1 MRDAPEF
8 LKLDHKTWSYYSF
21 PMHTVTIHEAKATLS
36 KLIEEALSGQEVVI
50 ARRNKPLVRIV
61 PLEQPATR
69 RRIGSARGKISLA
82 PDFDDLPE
90 GFEDYV

>member
-1 MRDAPEF
+1 
-8 LKLDHKTWSYYSF
+8 
-21 PMHTVTIHEAKATLS
+21 MHTVTIHEAKAPLS

-61 PLEQPATR
+61 PLEQPATG

-82 PDFDDLPE
+82 PDFEDLPE

>member
-1 MRDAPEF
+1 
-8 LKLDHKTWSYYSF
+8 
-21 PMHTVTIHEAKATLS
+21 MHTVTIHEAKAKLS

-69 RRIGSARGKISLA
+69 RTIGTAKGKITLSE
-82 PDFDDLPE
+82 DFDDLPE

>member
-1 MRDAPEF
+1 
-8 LKLDHKTWSYYSF
+8 
-21 PMHTVTIHEAKATLS
+21 MHTVTIHEAKAQLS
-36 KLIEEALSGQEVVI
+36 RLIEEALSGQEVVI

-69 RRIGSARGKISLA
+69 RTLGTAKGKITIA
-82 PDFDDLPE
+82 DDFDDLPD